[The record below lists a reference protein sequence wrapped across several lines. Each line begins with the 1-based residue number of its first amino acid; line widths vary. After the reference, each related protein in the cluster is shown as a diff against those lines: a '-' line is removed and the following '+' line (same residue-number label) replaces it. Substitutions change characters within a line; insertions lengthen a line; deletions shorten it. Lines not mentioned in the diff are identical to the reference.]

1 MKKLLTILFAVALG
15 LNLSAQTDYVDDWNP
30 DADGDDLIG
39 ITDLLALL
47 SLFAEADS
55 DGDGI
60 WDSVDDCIGVYDPCG
75 VCNGMGED
83 MDEDG
88 LCDDV
93 DDCVGEYD
101 ECGVCN
107 GPGPSFPVIDEILYA
122 TDSVFLEPLD
132 EWYVF
137 EYATDTLFTFVCPV
151 GGCTNEA
158 AENYNSFASEDDGSC
173 VFAGQSC
180 GIFFSE
186 YAEGSANNSY
196 LEIYN
201 PTDDTIDLELF
212 AIASTMNVVTNPGV
226 HEFWN
231 SFSDGATIA
240 PGDVYIWAK
249 EGSDSLILAEADQI
263 GSLSWNGDDAIALVS
278 GAEDDYVFV
287 DIIGNFDGDPGAA
300 WEVAGDWNGT
310 WNHTMVRK
318 ESVNYGNGGDWFMS
332 AGTNESDSEWLLFE
346 EDEWSNIGMHTF
358 SGSCSVSTEG
368 CTDEA
373 AGNYNPEAVVE
384 DDSCVYGPSE
394 CGGASTVTFDGYTYA
409 LVAIGD
415 QCWFAENLRNEHYA
429 NGEAI
434 PGDLSDG
441 DWSSTTSGAVTVFGE
456 GTSTVWSGSD
466 DEVSNLADYGR
477 LYNWYAVDDARGLC
491 PSGWHVPT
499 DGEFMTLE
507 MELGMSE
514 SEANGTS
521 GRGTDQGTQMKSSA
535 SDSPAWNGTN
545 TSGFSGLAGGFRYYS
560 GDFYS
565 EGYNGYFWSASANG
579 TNAWYRELSGG
590 NTEVSRDIH
599 NLRSGFS
606 VRCVWD

>member
-1 MKKLLTILFAVALG
+1 MKKLITILFAVALG

-75 VCNGMGED
+75 VCNGTGED
-83 MDEDG
+83 ADEDG

-107 GPGPSFPVIDEILYA
+107 GPGPNIPVIDEILYT
-122 TDSVFLEPLD
+122 TDSLFIEPLD

-151 GGCTNEA
+151 SGC
-158 AENYNSFASEDDGSC
+158 
-173 VFAGQSC
+173 
-180 GIFFSE
+180 
-186 YAEGSANNSY
+186 
-196 LEIYN
+196 
-201 PTDDTIDLELF
+201 
-212 AIASTMNVVTNPGV
+212 M
-226 HEFWN
+226 
-231 SFSDGATIA
+231 
-240 PGDVYIWAK
+240 
-249 EGSDSLILAEADQI
+249 
-263 GSLSWNGDDAIALVS
+263 
-278 GAEDDYVFV
+278 
-287 DIIGNFDGDPGAA
+287 
-300 WEVAGDWNGT
+300 
-310 WNHTMVRK
+310 
-318 ESVNYGNGGDWFMS
+318 
-332 AGTNESDSEWLLFE
+332 
-346 EDEWSNIGMHTF
+346 
-358 SGSCSVSTEG
+358 
-368 CTDEA
+368 DEA
-373 AGNYNPEAVVE
+373 AGNYNPEAVIE

-394 CGGASTVTFDGYTYA
+394 CGGASTVTFDGYTYD

-429 NGEAI
+429 NGDAI

-441 DWSSTTSGAVTVFGE
+441 EWANADDTNLGAQAIY
-456 GTSTVWSGSD
+456 SN
-466 DEVSNLADYGR
+466 DESNLANYGR

-514 SEANGTS
+514 SEANDTGW
-521 GRGTDQGTQMKSSA
+521 RGTDQGSQMKSSPGDNP
-535 SDSPAWNGTN
+535 SWNGTN
-545 TSGFSGLAGGFRYYS
+545 TSGFSGLAGGYRDYN
-560 GDFYS
+560 GDFSY
-565 EGYNGYFWSASANG
+565 GGDYGYFWSASAFG
-579 TNAWYRELSGG
+579 TVAWLRQLYGG
-590 NTEVSRDIH
+590 NTAVTRYSYYQRF
-599 NLRSGFS
+599 GFS
-606 VRCVWD
+606 VRCVRD

>member
-75 VCNGMGED
+75 VCNGTGED
-83 MDEDG
+83 ADEDG

-107 GPGPSFPVIDEILYA
+107 GPGPTFPVIDEILYA
-122 TDSVFLEPLD
+122 TDSVFLDPLD

-151 GGCTNEA
+151 
-158 AENYNSFASEDDGSC
+158 S
-173 VFAGQSC
+173 
-180 GIFFSE
+180 
-186 YAEGSANNSY
+186 
-196 LEIYN
+196 
-201 PTDDTIDLELF
+201 
-212 AIASTMNVVTNPGV
+212 
-226 HEFWN
+226 
-231 SFSDGATIA
+231 
-240 PGDVYIWAK
+240 
-249 EGSDSLILAEADQI
+249 
-263 GSLSWNGDDAIALVS
+263 
-278 GAEDDYVFV
+278 
-287 DIIGNFDGDPGAA
+287 
-300 WEVAGDWNGT
+300 
-310 WNHTMVRK
+310 
-318 ESVNYGNGGDWFMS
+318 
-332 AGTNESDSEWLLFE
+332 
-346 EDEWSNIGMHTF
+346 
-358 SGSCSVSTEG
+358 G

-373 AGNYNPEAVVE
+373 AENYIPEAVIE
-384 DDSCVYGPSE
+384 DGSCVYGPLE
-394 CGGASTVTFDGYTYA
+394 CGGVPTVTYDGYTYD

-429 NGEAI
+429 NGDVI
-434 PGDLSDG
+434 PGELSNSE
-441 DWSSTTSGAVTVFGE
+441 WEYTNSGAQAIYNN
-456 GTSTVWSGSD
+456 D
-466 DEVSNLADYGR
+466 ASNLEDYGR

-514 SEANGTS
+514 SEANGA
-521 GRGTDQGTQMKSSA
+521 GFRGTDQGTQMKSSPEDDP
-535 SDSPAWNGTN
+535 SWDGTN
-545 TSGFSGLAGGFRYYS
+545 TSGFSALAGQGRNTLGDFNIGGYS
-560 GDFYS
+560 G
-565 EGYNGYFWSASANG
+565 GYFWSASAYG
-579 TNAWYRELSGG
+579 AYNAWSRHLRTGW
-590 NTEVSRDIH
+590 TEVYRNNYYH
-599 NLRSGFS
+599 YHRSNGFS
-606 VRCVWD
+606 VRCVRD